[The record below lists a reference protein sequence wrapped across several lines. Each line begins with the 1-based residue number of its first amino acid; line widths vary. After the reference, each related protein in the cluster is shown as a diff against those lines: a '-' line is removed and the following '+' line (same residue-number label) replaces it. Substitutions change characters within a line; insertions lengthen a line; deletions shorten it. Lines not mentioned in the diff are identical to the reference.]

1 MGAGIER
8 KDRMT
13 QKQNTNLAQLIIRAF
28 YWMDEGLQQNLRKAG
43 GPEVSHAQSM
53 VILVIGEG
61 VRRPSQIA
69 ERLGISRQA
78 VHQSV
83 RELVNM
89 GLVELVPDQ
98 EDKRAKI
105 VKLSKTGMPKHLVA
119 ADILKNLE
127 AALGQRIGKRKVKQL
142 REVLESDW
150 GGPVEL

>member
-1 MGAGIER
+1 
-8 KDRMT
+8 
-13 QKQNTNLAQLIIRAF
+13 
-28 YWMDEGLQQNLRKAG
+28 MDEGLQQNLRKAG
-43 GPEVSHAQSM
+43 GPKVSHAQSM

-69 ERLGISRQA
+69 EHLGISRQA

-119 ADILKNLE
+119 ADILENLE
-127 AALGQRIGKRKVKQL
+127 AALAQRIGKRKVKHL
-142 REVLESDW
+142 RDVLESDW
-150 GGPVEL
+150 GEPVEL

>member
-1 MGAGIER
+1 
-8 KDRMT
+8 MT
-13 QKQNTNLAQLIIRAF
+13 QSQDTNLAQLIIRAF

-78 VHQSV
+78 VHQSL
-83 RELVNM
+83 RELVAM
-89 GLVELVPDQ
+89 GLVELVADQ
-98 EDKRAKI
+98 EDKRAKV

-119 ADILKNLE
+119 AEILEKLE
-127 AALGQRIGKRKVKQL
+127 NALGTRIGKRKVKQL
-142 REVLESDW
+142 REALESDW
-150 GGPVEL
+150 GEPVEL

>member
-1 MGAGIER
+1 
-8 KDRMT
+8 MT
-13 QKQNTNLAQLIIRAF
+13 QSQDTNLAQLIIRAF

-78 VHQSV
+78 VHQSL
-83 RELVNM
+83 RELVSM
-89 GLVELVPDQ
+89 GLVELVADQ
-98 EDKRAKI
+98 EDKRAKV

-119 ADILKNLE
+119 ADILERLE
-127 AALGQRIGKRKVKQL
+127 GALGARIGKRKVKQL
-142 REVLESDW
+142 REALESDW
-150 GGPVEL
+150 GEPVEL

>member
-1 MGAGIER
+1 
-8 KDRMT
+8 MT
-13 QKQNTNLAQLIIRAF
+13 QSQDTNLAQLIIRAF

-78 VHQSV
+78 VHQSL
-83 RELVNM
+83 RELVSM
-89 GLVELVPDQ
+89 GLVELVADQ
-98 EDKRAKI
+98 EDKRAKV

-119 ADILKNLE
+119 ADILEKLE
-127 AALGQRIGKRKVKQL
+127 VALGARIGKRKVKQL
-142 REVLESDW
+142 REALESDW
-150 GGPVEL
+150 GEPVEL